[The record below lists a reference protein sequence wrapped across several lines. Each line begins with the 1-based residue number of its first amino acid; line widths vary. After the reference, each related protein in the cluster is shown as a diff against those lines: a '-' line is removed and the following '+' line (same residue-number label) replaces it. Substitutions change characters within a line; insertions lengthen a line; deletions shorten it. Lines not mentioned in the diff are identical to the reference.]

1 MASGD
6 PVAVHGPNAKI
17 IVAQKTALMMP
28 AMLIATAIVGF
39 GLNQKYGGQLSGLP
53 DEIRLTIMAI
63 GAGIIVG
70 LPVLAWLIWVY
81 AKWEIIEYRVYETEL
96 EERRGV
102 FSKTERSAGWG
113 QTTDV
118 TKNET
123 FFERVLKWVGL
134 GVADLKISTAGEDGH
149 AIHMKYVK
157 QPEEAYELIQYYID
171 KGSSK

>member
-81 AKWEIIEYRVYETEL
+81 VKWKVIEYRVYETDL

-102 FSKTERSAGWG
+102 FSKTER
-113 QTTDV
+113 T
-118 TKNET
+118 
-123 FFERVLKWVGL
+123 
-134 GVADLKISTAGEDGH
+134 
-149 AIHMKYVK
+149 
-157 QPEEAYELIQYYID
+157 
-171 KGSSK
+171 